1 MRRRELI
8 KLLGGAALAV
18 PFPARGEQA
27 RKVRRIGVLETTS
40 QELNAANIAAFR
52 QGMRQQGLE
61 EGRDFVLDYRFSGGQ
76 AERFPQLAAELVRQK
91 VDLILTRGT
100 PAVLAAKKATTTIP
114 IVMAA
119 IGEALEAVA
128 SLANPGANVTGLS
141 AFVTELEAKRLELL
155 SEVIPGLSRI
165 GHLINLSN
173 PIAESWRAEIVRVA
187 PKLKIEPQLLDVR
200 RVEDFGAA
208 FEAASREH
216 AGALMVVVDGLMQT
230 NRHLIAE
237 LAAKHRLP
245 TIYPSKEFVDAGG
258 LLAYGVSYPDLYRR
272 AATYVDKI
280 LKGAAP
286 TDLPIEQPVR
296 FELIVNLKT
305 AKVLGIT
312 VPSTVLARADEVI
325 E

>member
-52 QGMRQQGLE
+52 QGMREQGLE
-61 EGRDFVLDYRFSGGQ
+61 EGRDFVFDYRFSAGQ

-100 PAVLAAKKATTTIP
+100 PAVLAAKEATTTIP

-128 SLANPGANVTGLS
+128 SLANPGGNVTGLS

-258 LLAYGVSYPDLYRR
+258 LLAYGVNYPDLYRR

-305 AKVLGIT
+305 AEVLGIT